1 MSTRGNGG
9 FTIIEAV
16 ISVVLIAVV
25 AGMSVP
31 LLSQTVVSKDL
42 PTSVAE
48 AVDALREAQSAVMSG
63 RGDSAYGVHFH
74 GTGFVFFKGA
84 TYSESDPDNVV
95 HALSDIVAITDVA
108 LVPGGTCALPAGTG
122 NCDVHFANSRGVAAE
137 TGTVTFTDQTDAVK
151 TISLNAAG
159 LVDSD

>member
-1 MSTRGNGG
+1 MNARGNGG

-16 ISVVLIAVV
+16 ISVVLIAIV

-31 LLSQTVVSKDL
+31 LLSRSVVSKDL
-42 PTSVAE
+42 PTTVAE

-63 RGDSAYGVHFH
+63 RGDSAHGVHFY

-84 TYSESDPDNVV
+84 TYSESDPDNVT
-95 HALSDIVAITDVA
+95 HLLSEIVSITEVSLA
-108 LVPGGTCALPAGTG
+108 PGGTCTLPAGTG
-122 NCDVHFANSRGVAAE
+122 NCDVHFANSRGVPAE
-137 TGTVTFTDQTDAVK
+137 NGTITFADQADAVK
-151 TISLNAAG
+151 TVTLNAAG